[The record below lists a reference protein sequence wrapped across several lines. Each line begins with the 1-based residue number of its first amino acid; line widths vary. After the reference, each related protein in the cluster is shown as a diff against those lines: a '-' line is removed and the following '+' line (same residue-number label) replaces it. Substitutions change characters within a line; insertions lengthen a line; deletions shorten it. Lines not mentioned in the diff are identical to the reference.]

1 MRVDAGNTFQVGGS
15 RVIVNKPGKDM
26 TNPVAV
32 KSDRIAEGNTL
43 HYRTGSRI
51 TEIIHTK
58 EHFRE
63 RDASQRG
70 HRYDSFSSFDS

>member
-1 MRVDAGNTFQVGGS
+1 MRVDAGNTFQIGGS
-15 RVIVNKPGKDM
+15 RIIVNKPGEDP
-26 TNPVAV
+26 TNAITV

-51 TEIIHTK
+51 TETIHTK

-63 RDASQRG
+63 RDASQHER
-70 HRYDSFSSFDS
+70 RYDSSSFFDS